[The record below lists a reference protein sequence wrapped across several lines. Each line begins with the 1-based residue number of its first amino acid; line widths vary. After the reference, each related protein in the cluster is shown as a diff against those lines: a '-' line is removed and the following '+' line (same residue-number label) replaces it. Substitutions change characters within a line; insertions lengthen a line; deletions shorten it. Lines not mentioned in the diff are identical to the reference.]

1 MSPEIARKPLESRD
15 DSLHGKD
22 MRTVTRVAVGVAG
35 IGILGVGGLAAW
47 AGISAVTAPLD
58 TVGKVSF
65 EQQLRIPPLAES
77 TVEDG
82 TRRFDLTMQAGESD
96 LGQARPTSTW
106 GVNGSLLGPTLRAH
120 RGERVELRV
129 KNELPETS
137 TLHWH
142 GMHLPA
148 EMDGGPHQLIERS
161 AAWTPS
167 WTIDQPAATLW
178 YHPHLH
184 GSTAEH
190 VYRGVAGM
198 FILDDEQ
205 EAALDLPRDYGV
217 DDLPLIVQDKDFDDE
232 GQFDFSW
239 SLFESAG
246 VIGDTVLVN
255 GTPGAYAEVTTET
268 VRLRMLNGA
277 NARPFTFTFDDE
289 RSFELIATDGG
300 LLERPMPL
308 RSIQLSPGERAEIVV
323 RFTPGEQV
331 VLRSENS
338 DTRNAF
344 AGGQDRLDIME
355 FRAGATLKPSPQTPE
370 RLVDVPQLDTAE
382 VNQERSFRL
391 SGSTINGQSMDMSR
405 IDEVVTVG
413 DTEIWTV
420 TNADG
425 GSHNFH
431 VHDVQFQVLD
441 IDGREPPP
449 HLRGWKDTVWLRQGE
464 QVRLIM
470 RFTDYTSTE
479 WPYMFHC
486 HTLRHEDEGMMGQF
500 VVVEP
505 GQVPGPIAGGDH
517 HDH

>member
-1 MSPEIARKPLESRD
+1 
-15 DSLHGKD
+15 
-22 MRTVTRVAVGVAG
+22 MRTRTKGVV
-35 IGILGVGGLAAW
+35 GILGLGFVTAAGFGAW
-47 AGISAVTAPLD
+47 AGIAAMTAPLD
-58 TVGKVSF
+58 TIGKVEF
-65 EQQLRIPPLAES
+65 DRPLAIPPLAAS

-82 TRRFDLTMQAGESD
+82 TRRFDLTLQTGTTD
-96 LGQARPTSTW
+96 LGRGTPTPTW
-106 GVNGSLLGPTLRAH
+106 GVNGDLLGPTVRAQ

-129 KNELPETS
+129 ENRLPETS

-148 EMDGGPHQLIERS
+148 EMDGGPHQLVEPGET
-161 AAWTPS
+161 WTPS

-198 FILDDEQ
+198 FLIDDPE

-217 DDLPLIVQDKDFDDE
+217 DDLPLIVQDKSFDDDGE
-232 GQFDFSW
+232 LDLST

-246 VIGDTVLVN
+246 IIGDTVLVN
-255 GTPGAYAEVTTET
+255 GTPGPYADVTTEA
-268 VRLRMLNGA
+268 VRLRLLNGA
-277 NARPFTFTFDDE
+277 NARPFTFTFDDG
-289 RSFELIATDGG
+289 RTFDLIATDGG
-300 LLERPMPL
+300 LLPAPVRL
-308 RSIQLSPGERAEIVV
+308 TSLQLSPGERTEVVV
-323 RFTPGEQV
+323 RFSPGERV

-338 DTRNAF
+338 DTRTTF
-344 AGGQDRLDIME
+344 AGGRDRLDIMQ
-355 FRAGATLKPSPQTPE
+355 FRAA
-370 RLVDVPQLDTAE
+370 DQLDPAPAVPAKLAE
-382 VNQERSFRL
+382 VPRLDPSDAATERSFSL
-391 SGSTINGQSMDMSR
+391 AGSTINGRPMDMSR

-449 HLRGWKDTVWLRQGE
+449 WLGGWKDTVWLRHGE
-464 QVRLIM
+464 RVRLIM

-486 HTLRHEDEGMMGQF
+486 HTLRHEDSGMMGQF

-505 GQVPGPIAGGDH
+505 GETPGPLAGGSHEH
-517 HDH
+517 HH